1 MDIELSWWSNE
12 IKVWYYLWDN
22 TELFSGTYTNRF
34 SIEGITWDS
43 ENLNNVTFE
52 YTPYRIA
59 CKIKNDNNSLEEWI
73 KKVTFLMKVNDHENG
88 IYCFEV
94 NNNNCRLIEVPL
106 SKCWIETF

>member
-34 SIEGITWDS
+34 SIKGITWN
-43 ENLNNVTFE
+43 ENDTLNNVLLE

-59 CKIKNDNNSLEEWI
+59 CKIKNWEDELNKITVSIN
-73 KKVTFLMKVNDHENG
+73 VNDQENAD
-88 IYCFEV
+88 YCFEIK
-94 NNNNCRLIEVPL
+94 NNNCRLIEVPL
-106 SKCWIETF
+106 SKCWIETI